1 MSSDLVKLQQ
11 YKRRSPYDEIT
22 GQEEL
27 ITVYLRS
34 DLERKSLE
42 TWGSLENLNK
52 EKEKRKNDIEN
63 RRRYLFNLKKTLRLY
78 KDRIEQLENPLAEN
92 TYVNFFFFSSTQP
105 KIKFLFS
112 FKDQHNNIKNF

>member
-1 MSSDLVKLQQ
+1 MILKRISCFYRDLTNLQQ

-34 DLERKSLE
+34 DLEKKSLVI
-42 TWGSLENLNK
+42 WGSLENLKK
-52 EKEKRKNDIEN
+52 EKEMRKNEIEN

-78 KDRIEQLENPLAEN
+78 KDRIEQLEDPLAAESV
-92 TYVNFFFFSSTQP
+92 YVIGVFF
-105 KIKFLFS
+105 
-112 FKDQHNNIKNF
+112 